1 MGRKKKQECASIPGW
16 LVSFG
21 DLMSLL
27 LTFFILLYS
36 MSTVSLEK
44 FYQSIRGLTEA
55 FGGRQMTQ
63 EARSLIKNNLDL
75 QFKNMHPR
83 LKKKKQ
89 ILKELNQIKESLQRT
104 GIAAEVVEHGS
115 RIALRIFSDNIF
127 PPASV
132 IPTKEA
138 AAHFVTLCKK
148 FKDSGFRI
156 TIIGYT
162 DNSPIR
168 SKKFKNNWELS
179 VYRAITI
186 LRLFIA
192 CGYDKRLLAAEGR
205 GEYDPIAPNDTP
217 ANRAKNRRIEFVVD
231 IPGVG

>member
-1 MGRKKKQECASIPGW
+1 MARKKKQECPSIPGW

-55 FGGRQMTQ
+55 FGGRKMTQ
-63 EARSLIKNNLDL
+63 EARTLIKNNLDL
-75 QFKNMHPR
+75 QFEKMYPR

-89 ILKELNQIKESLQRT
+89 LLKELNQIKESLQRT

-115 RIALRIFSDNIF
+115 RVVLRIFSDYIF
-127 PPASV
+127 PPASA

-138 AAHFVTLCKK
+138 TAHFLTLCKR
-148 FKDSGFRI
+148 FKNSGFHI

-162 DNSPIR
+162 DNTPIR
-168 SKKFKNNWELS
+168 SKKFQNNWELS
-179 VYRAITI
+179 VYRAITV

-217 ANRAKNRRIEFVVD
+217 DNRAKNRRIEFVID